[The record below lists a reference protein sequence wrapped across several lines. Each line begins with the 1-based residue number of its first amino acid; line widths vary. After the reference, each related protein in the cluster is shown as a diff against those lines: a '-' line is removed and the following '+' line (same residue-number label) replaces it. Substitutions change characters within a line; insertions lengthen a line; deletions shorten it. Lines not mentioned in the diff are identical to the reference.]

1 MRYKSLSN
9 GAVPAVVTEDGL
21 ESALDSAQKIVLGW
35 EQAADGEHPVTTCV
49 IAASR
54 AVRDRAAKV
63 FADKGMKTH
72 VIEVSKKDVSDPAIV
87 RFSTMHR
94 AKGLEFDQV
103 LVLVPATYLEAPAD
117 TVNERKLLYVAITR
131 AKRAAGLVVY

>member
-1 MRYKSLSN
+1 L
-9 GAVPAVVTEDGL
+9 
-21 ESALDSAQKIVLGW
+21 
-35 EQAADGEHPVTTCV
+35 TTCV

-54 AVRDRAAKV
+54 FVRDEVAKA
-63 FADKGMKTH
+63 FAGKGMKTH
-72 VIEVSKKDVSDPAIV
+72 VIEVSKKDISDPSII

-103 LVLVPATYLEAPAD
+103 LVLVPGTYLSAPAD
-117 TVNERKLLYVAITR
+117 TANERKLLYVAITR